1 MFTGIIQA
9 IGQIKDISI
18 KGSNR
23 TFTVTSDI
31 ASHLKI
37 DESVSH
43 NGICM
48 TVEKVHKN
56 HYIITAVSETLEKTN
71 ALLWNPDDKINLERA
86 MKMNHR
92 LDGHI
97 VQGHIDATATCIE
110 KKDKDGSVEFTFKF
124 DESFAPLIIEKG
136 SICVNGVSL
145 TAFNVKRNEFTVAI
159 IPYTLSHTNLQYMA
173 EGSIVNIEYD
183 MLGKYVHRMME
194 LQVK

>member
-48 TVEKVHKN
+48 TVEKVHKD

-71 ALLWNPDDKINLERA
+71 ALLWNPGDKINLERA

-159 IPYTLSHTNLQYMA
+159 IPYTLSHTNLQYLA

>member
-9 IGQIKDISI
+9 IGEVKDISI
-18 KGSNR
+18 EGSNR
-23 TFTVTSDI
+23 TFTIKSDL

-48 TVEKVHKN
+48 TVEDAHKN
-56 HYIITAVSETLEKTN
+56 HYTITAVKETLEKTN
-71 ALLWNPDDKINLERA
+71 AKAWKTGDKINLERA
-86 MKMNHR
+86 MRLNDR

-97 VQGHIDATATCIE
+97 VQGHIDGIATCIE
-110 KKDKDGSVEFTFKF
+110 KKDKEGSVEFTFNFNK
-124 DESFAPLIIEKG
+124 SFASLIIEKG

-145 TAFNVKRNEFTVAI
+145 TAFNVTRNEFTVTI
-159 IPYTLSHTNLQYMA
+159 IPFTLSHTNLHYLE

-183 MLGKYVHRMME
+183 MLGKYVHRIVE
-194 LQVK
+194 LQAK